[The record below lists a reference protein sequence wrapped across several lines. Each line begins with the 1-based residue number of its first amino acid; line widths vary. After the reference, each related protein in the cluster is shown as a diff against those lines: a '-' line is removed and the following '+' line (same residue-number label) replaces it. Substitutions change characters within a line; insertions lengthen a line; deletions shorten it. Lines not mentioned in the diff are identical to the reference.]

1 MLNKKEHS
9 EFLNAIKAN
18 GVPKKYKKSLMGNY
32 KPETVVNI
40 MADVLCSYRDAQIN
54 KLKKNTHDD

>member
-9 EFLNAIKAN
+9 EFLNMIKAN

-32 KPETVVNI
+32 KHDTVVDI
-40 MADVLCSYRDAQIN
+40 MADVLCSYRNAQIK
-54 KLKKNTHDD
+54 KLTKNTHD

>member
-9 EFLNAIKAN
+9 EFLNLIKTN
-18 GVPKKYKKSLMGNY
+18 GVPKKYKKTWTGNY
-32 KPETVVNI
+32 KPDTVVDI
-40 MADVLCSYRDAQIN
+40 MADVLCSYRNAQIN

>member
-1 MLNKKEHS
+1 MLNKKEHT
-9 EFLNAIKAN
+9 EFLNLIKAN
-18 GVPKKYKKSLMGNY
+18 GVPKKYTKTWTGNY

-40 MADVLCSYRDAQIN
+40 MADVLCSYRNAQIN